1 MHEADRDIKQLCF
14 KEITGM
20 DRPEKPPHFDPF
32 RCENMEKHRSEIN
45 CVFQCVAQKKGLADD
60 SGNVIEDEYMKYV
73 KELLAEAPYMNS
85 MVDKIAQDCL
95 KEADTEEAS
104 DGGCNPTAIKL
115 AHCLFRDIQLNC
127 PEDQIE
133 DKQSCEMLQ
142 ERLKSGPPP
151 QSR

>member
-1 MHEADRDIKQLCF
+1 MHRGYARAEAQDF
-14 KEITGM
+14 ITAEVIPSFPG
-20 DRPEKPPHFDPF
+20 DEQ
-32 RCENMEKHRSEIN
+32 
-45 CVFQCVAQKKGLADD
+45 VFSLADD